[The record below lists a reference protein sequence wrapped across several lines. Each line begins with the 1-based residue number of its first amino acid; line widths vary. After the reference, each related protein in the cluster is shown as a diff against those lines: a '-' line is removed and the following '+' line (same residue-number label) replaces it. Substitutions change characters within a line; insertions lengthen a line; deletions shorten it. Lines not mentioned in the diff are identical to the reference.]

1 MNNDVSGEEFDK
13 EHGIEHT
20 IEGELPFSI
29 WYIDHK
35 IVAITDSADEDAELL
50 EQYSH
55 LDNEVS
61 VMPCRNADPMQV
73 MLTMQEEMAKRLHS
87 TYSSQYTMNHILYAE
102 AEMHEFL
109 REIEGF
115 KEWKSYNWDET
126 QKAHHLDN
134 AKEEFVDI
142 LHFLWNV
149 ANSIG
154 LTADELTN
162 RFVQKN
168 IINHKRQDYSY

>member
-1 MNNDVSGEEFDK
+1 MTNDVSGEEFDK
-13 EHGIEHT
+13 EHGISHET
-20 IEGELPFSI
+20 KQQLPYSI
-29 WYIDHK
+29 WYVDHC
-35 IVAITDSADEDAELL
+35 IVATTDNDEEDIEAL
-50 EQYSH
+50 EEFARLGKSGY
-55 LDNEVS
+55 VI
-61 VMPCRNADPMQV
+61 PCRGADPIQV
-73 MLTMQEEMAKRLHS
+73 MLTMQHEMAQRLGS
-87 TYSSQYTMNHILYAE
+87 TYSNQYTMNHILYAE

-115 KEWKSYNWDET
+115 KEWKTYDWDEV
-126 QKAHHLDN
+126 QRAQHLDN

-154 LTADELTN
+154 LSAEEITS